1 MRGLGLLRTQ
11 RHPDVTAGDGNREI
25 DIPHILINGRRTGKP
40 KGCDGECNLT
50 HVRRRDEC
58 RRLHG
63 QLERHGA
70 HVEVIFAGARLN
82 SERKRDIAC
91 IDRVL
96 KSRRLNADGE
106 CNVTRI
112 DEINA
117 GTGKVSTRHT
127 HRERDISDIAI
138 GDGRLQDIILKKR
151 KKHTFYGN
159 SLTAPGRQGRQD
171 LNHISVDRYR
181 DISHIGCRTARIRHG
196 AYRFNAHRRLDP
208 SIIDKIDSGFRHG
221 QVVLEEAAQHT

>member
-82 SERKRDIAC
+82 PK
-91 IDRVL
+91 
-96 KSRRLNADGE
+96 
-106 CNVTRI
+106 
-112 DEINA
+112 
-117 GTGKVSTRHT
+117 
-127 HRERDISDIAI
+127 RERDIARIDVVLGNRRLNTDGERNVSRIDEVDTGPGKVSSLDADGEGDVADIAI
-138 GDGRLQDIILKKR
+138 GDGRLQDIVLKKR
-151 KKHTFYGN
+151 EKHT
-159 SLTAPGRQGRQD
+159 
-171 LNHISVDRYR
+171 
-181 DISHIGCRTARIRHG
+181 
-196 AYRFNAHRRLDP
+196 
-208 SIIDKIDSGFRHG
+208 
-221 QVVLEEAAQHT
+221 